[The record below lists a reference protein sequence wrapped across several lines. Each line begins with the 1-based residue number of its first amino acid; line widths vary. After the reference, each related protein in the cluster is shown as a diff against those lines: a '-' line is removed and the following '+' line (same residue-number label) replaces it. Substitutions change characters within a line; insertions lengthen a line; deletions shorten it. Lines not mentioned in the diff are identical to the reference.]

1 RHRKDP
7 AVEKIIYVPRR
18 RVTISRHRAQ
28 IAAIDFIVT
37 AAWEKEA
44 DPGGYNDVIGKERT
58 VLQTEAAIQPE
69 IVTRMVSEQHLLCN
83 LSCRRPNIVNV
94 HEGLDFGRNVRVQAV
109 TDDEDSGINKVSLA
123 FAFAGSKVRH
133 KTIFLLK
140 VHRSAGEVKAL
151 VDI

>member
-1 RHRKDP
+1 DVQRSTFPLFSHNRPPPRLRVFRVDCHVASFLIQRSTFDVQRSTFPSSTFSSSSSSVGQRHRKDP

-83 LSCRRPNIVNV
+83 LSCRRPNI
-94 HEGLDFGRNVRVQAV
+94 
-109 TDDEDSGINKVSLA
+109 
-123 FAFAGSKVRH
+123 
-133 KTIFLLK
+133 
-140 VHRSAGEVKAL
+140 
-151 VDI
+151 